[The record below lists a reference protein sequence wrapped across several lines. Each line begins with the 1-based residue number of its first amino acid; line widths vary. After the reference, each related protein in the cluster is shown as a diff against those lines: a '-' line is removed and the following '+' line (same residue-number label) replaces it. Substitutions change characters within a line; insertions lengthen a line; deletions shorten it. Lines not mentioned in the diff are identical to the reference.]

1 MAEHGWAREAG
12 GRVSSVKEPWRR
24 QPPRAET
31 DVIARLAAGDVR
43 ALEELYD
50 RHAAALYGML
60 GRLVPDRR
68 DREEILQETFVAVW
82 RHADTYDGR
91 RGSVHTWLF
100 AIAHR
105 KAIDRLRA
113 QRSRP
118 AETPTDP
125 LVTVPV
131 GQETEV
137 DGLYRADPTADG
149 AQASEQREAVM
160 RALMGLPA
168 EQRDVVVMAYLLGY
182 SSTEIAELRRLPV
195 GTVKS
200 RMQRA
205 LARLRRLL
213 GPEEAGP

>member
-1 MAEHGWAREAG
+1 MAQHGRVRGAR
-12 GRVSSVKEPWRR
+12 GRVSPLKAPRR
-24 QPPRAET
+24 WQPPQAED
-31 DVIARLAAGDVR
+31 DVMARLAAGDLR

-82 RHADTYDGR
+82 RHAGTYDGR
-91 RGSVHTWLF
+91 RGSVHAWLL

-118 AETPTDP
+118 PEMPTNLLP
-125 LVTVPV
+125 AVAA
-131 GQETEV
+131 GQGGDA
-137 DGLYRADPTADG
+137 DGSFRADPTGDG
-149 AQASEQREAVM
+149 AQASERRETVM

-182 SSTEIAELRRLPV
+182 SSTEIAALRRLPV

-213 GPEEAGP
+213 GSGEVGP